1 MPSKKRGQGEGSI
14 YQRKDGM
21 WVAAISTPEGRKLRY
36 AKTRQLAAQKL
47 QELQQAAAGGLPEAR
62 RDITVEDLMGEY
74 LAHKKA
80 QWRPRS
86 YQSAEASVRLHIV
99 PTLGKVKLAGLTPHA
114 IQAWL
119 RKLGESRTSA
129 KARQHLRAACHLA
142 LRWGWL
148 VRNPVDATDP
158 PTVKLRQ
165 PPELSIDLAG
175 RVLAACEGTDA
186 YPLVCVLLGCGMRL
200 GEAMALRRS
209 DWDKEIATL
218 TVTGQLQRI
227 NGETVRSPTKTKQ
240 GNRVVAL
247 SSWVQDALLALPESE
262 PDALPELGSSALLFG
277 RYGREWW
284 RVLIMARLKEAGIEG
299 LRLHDLR
306 HAYAS
311 LLLDANVPIVQ
322 VSAALGHSK
331 PSVTMSI
338 YAHRLGGADRRTAD
352 ALEGLKLRSSEGLK
366 RPTK

>member
-1 MPSKKRGQGEGSI
+1 MGKKRGQGEGSI
-14 YQRKDGM
+14 YQRSDGL

-62 RDITVEDLMGEY
+62 RDITVEALMDEY

-86 YQSAEASVRLHIV
+86 YQSAEASARLHIV
-99 PTLGKVKLAGLTPHA
+99 PTLGNVKLADITPHA

-142 LRWGWL
+142 LRWGWM

-158 PTVKLRQ
+158 PSVILRQ
-165 PPELSIDLAG
+165 PPELSVELAG
-175 RVLAACEGTDA
+175 RVLGACEGTDA
-186 YPLVCVLLGCGMRL
+186 YPLVCVLLGCGMRI

-209 DWDKEIATL
+209 DWDRESATL

-227 NGETVRSPTKTKQ
+227 DGKTVRSPTKTKQ
-240 GNRVVAL
+240 GNRVVAI
-247 SSWVQDALLALPESE
+247 SSWVQDALLALPELE
-262 PDALPELGSSALLFG
+262 PDELLFG

-352 ALEGLKLRSSEGLK
+352 ALEGLKLQSSEGIRK
-366 RPTK
+366 PTK